1 MRRSARR
8 ARRRLA
14 WGVILLLPAW
24 TGSAPGASGRSPAQ
38 AAARTPEPAPLDVT
52 YYRIAL
58 SVDPAH
64 QRIAGQVT
72 IALRGAPAAPDSVR
86 LDLSDSLRVAAVRRD
101 GRPVPFTH
109 RDGVLAVPSE
119 TSGGAREVLEV
130 VYDGHPAGNGFTF
143 ARGPYGPRVASY
155 GMPYH
160 ARQWWPSHDVT
171 EDKADSADV
180 LVTVPDGLLAVSNGR
195 LVGRS
200 RGPARTTTFHWAERH
215 PIYPDVVSVAIAPY
229 ATFSLSHVEADG
241 DTLPLRFY
249 VFREDSAKAREDFSI
264 LPDLLAFYERLYGPY
279 PFADEK
285 YGLAE
290 FTLPSFREHQT
301 VPSLGAARITGTHR
315 YDWILAHDL
324 AHQWFGNSLTPASWK
339 DVWLNES
346 FAQYS
351 SLLWLAHTRGRA
363 AFDSVIE
370 SLASRDVPGPL
381 EIADT
386 TNIRSMFSGLT
397 FGKGPVVLDRLRRVI
412 GDSAFFLALRRY
424 TSRFAYGTVTTRD
437 FQEVAERASGRSLDG
452 FFREW
457 VYGRGTPQSA
467 PACRD
472 AAHHQF
478 DFWIGDW
485 DVVNRQRRPQG
496 THWGV
501 TGKATDR
508 VHAVADGCGVVE
520 HWRGTTA
527 MGRVLG
533 YSLRAWNAARKK
545 WDLVLLWPQ
554 PNQPSFFTLEG
565 AFADGRGEFFRT
577 ATNAA
582 GNEIRVRFTFSD
594 ITPKSLQWSNGTSRD
609 GGRSWS
615 STWIMEFT
623 RRDSAAGP
631 LPNGPTTARDRCTFP
646 EMRQMDGWLG
656 DWVGEAVLASGD
668 TVPARARSYE
678 ILDGCGQVD
687 RIELGRGAGAVRV
700 YRVRTYEP
708 DPGRWV
714 EYRLDSRDGVIE
726 RLEGSAEGDTVLME
740 TPDGGGMQPPRR
752 VRTRWTRIARD
763 GVAFETAA
771 RRGAG
776 AWTPLWT
783 VSLRPR
789 DP

>member
-1 MRRSARR
+1 M
-8 ARRRLA
+8 
-14 WGVILLLPAW
+14 
-24 TGSAPGASGRSPAQ
+24 
-38 AAARTPEPAPLDVT
+38 
-52 YYRIAL
+52 
-58 SVDPAH
+58 
-64 QRIAGQVT
+64 T

-109 RDGVLAVPSE
+109 RGGVLAVPSE

-130 VYDGHPAGNGFTF
+130 IYDGRPSGNGFTF
-143 ARGPYGPRVASY
+143 ARGPDGPRVASY

-171 EDKADSADV
+171 ADKADSADI

-200 RGPARTTTFHWAERH
+200 RGPARTSTFHWAERH

-301 VPSLGAARITGTHR
+301 IPSLGAARITGTHR

-339 DVWLNES
+339 NVWLNES

-363 AFDSVIE
+363 AFDSAIQ

-397 FGKGPVVLDRLRRVI
+397 FGKGPVVLDRLRRAM

-424 TSRFAYGTVTTRD
+424 TARFAYGTVTTRD
-437 FQEVAERASGRSLDG
+437 FQEVAERAAGCSLDG

-457 VYGRGTPQSA
+457 VYGRGTPDDSESPESSA
-467 PACRD
+467 GRRSNAFFR
-472 AAHHQF
+472 AHAGERPRLPDSSYHQF

-496 THWGV
+496 TQWGV
-501 TGKATDR
+501 TGQATDR
-508 VHAVADGCGVVE
+508 VHAVAGGCGIVE

-565 AFADGRGEFFRT
+565 AFGTAAASSSAPPPTRPGTRSGSASPSPTSPPTPSSGATAPPGTAGRAGPRPGSWSSPAGTPRPARSPTAPPRPATAAPSRDAPDGRVARRVGGRGGPGLRRHRARPGPELRDPGRLRPGGPDRAGPRCRCRAGLPGADIRARSGAVGGVPAGQPGRGDRQAGGLGGGRRGANGDAGRRRGRGE
-577 ATNAA
+577 
-582 GNEIRVRFTFSD
+582 
-594 ITPKSLQWSNGTSRD
+594 
-609 GGRSWS
+609 
-615 STWIMEFT
+615 
-623 RRDSAAGP
+623 RRA
-631 LPNGPTTARDRCTFP
+631 
-646 EMRQMDGWLG
+646 
-656 DWVGEAVLASGD
+656 
-668 TVPARARSYE
+668 
-678 ILDGCGQVD
+678 
-687 RIELGRGAGAVRV
+687 
-700 YRVRTYEP
+700 
-708 DPGRWV
+708 
-714 EYRLDSRDGVIE
+714 
-726 RLEGSAEGDTVLME
+726 
-740 TPDGGGMQPPRR
+740 
-752 VRTRWTRIARD
+752 VRTRWTRIGPD
-763 GVAFETAA
+763 GVEFETAV

-776 AWTPLWT
+776 AWTPLWRVT
-783 VSLRPR
+783 LRPTEGQ
-789 DP
+789 